1 MELLQGIEIDLVS
14 IAMRLLLVVVVFIVG
29 RFLAGLLRRWV
40 ERSLRKTDLTDS
52 LIVLITTVT
61 YYTILLITVLIV
73 LALLG
78 VPAAALAGTVSVI
91 VIVLAITLQSSLGN
105 LAATINF
112 LLFKPFEVGD
122 LMETAG
128 VMGFVQEIQVFST
141 VIISPNRKTHVL
153 PNSKIQNAGLA
164 NYSKTG
170 TMRVDLSFGIS
181 YDSDVDKAKQI
192 IQDILTEHD
201 SVLAEPPP
209 QVFLQKLSDSTLDIA
224 AWPFVRLADFLP
236 FQSDIV
242 QRVKN
247 SFDEAGIVI
256 PYPQQDVH
264 LVKEN

>member
-141 VIISPNRKTHVL
+141 VIIKSKMQAWLITARQAQCVSISHLASAMTAMWTRPSKS
-153 PNSKIQNAGLA
+153 SKI
-164 NYSKTG
+164 
-170 TMRVDLSFGIS
+170 F
-181 YDSDVDKAKQI
+181 
-192 IQDILTEHD
+192 
-201 SVLAEPPP
+201 
-209 QVFLQKLSDSTLDIA
+209 
-224 AWPFVRLADFLP
+224 
-236 FQSDIV
+236 
-242 QRVKN
+242 
-247 SFDEAGIVI
+247 
-256 PYPQQDVH
+256 
-264 LVKEN
+264 

>member
-1 MELLQGIEIDLVS
+1 
-14 IAMRLLLVVVVFIVG
+14 
-29 RFLAGLLRRWV
+29 
-40 ERSLRKTDLTDS
+40 
-52 LIVLITTVT
+52 
-61 YYTILLITVLIV
+61 
-73 LALLG
+73 
-78 VPAAALAGTVSVI
+78 
-91 VIVLAITLQSSLGN
+91 
-105 LAATINF
+105 
-112 LLFKPFEVGD
+112 
-122 LMETAG
+122 
-128 VMGFVQEIQVFST
+128 
-141 VIISPNRKTHVL
+141 
-153 PNSKIQNAGLA
+153 
-164 NYSKTG
+164 
-170 TMRVDLSFGIS
+170 
-181 YDSDVDKAKQI
+181 VDKAKQI

>member
-1 MELLQGIEIDLVS
+1 
-14 IAMRLLLVVVVFIVG
+14 
-29 RFLAGLLRRWV
+29 V

-201 SVLAEPPP
+201 SVL
-209 QVFLQKLSDSTLDIA
+209 F
-224 AWPFVRLADFLP
+224 WPSPRHKF
-236 FQSDIV
+236 SC
-242 QRVKN
+242 KN
-247 SFDEAGIVI
+247 
-256 PYPQQDVH
+256 YPTAH
-264 LVKEN
+264 WT